1 MLRSL
6 RFMVLIL
13 VLSLCCPIFLRAAAE
28 NAASGSACADFEE
41 AKAKYFNDNQYN
53 EFIDFLN
60 NYKDKDACVN
70 YYKAFTRYAQLKY
83 LEEKQSWDD
92 YFANGN
98 TYRGQIEEGTNK
110 AISLVEP
117 DNYLRPKSRLLLW
130 QFHRDQQDAFAE
142 QALAD
147 LITDSSVYAKGANDT
162 ALLKDIADS
171 LLAYGEKSSARQIY
185 KLYVDKLVSAQMDPA
200 GLKSIAAGFYK
211 ESNLDLAESIFDVYM
226 DKISGTLALEKLV
239 PEYFEIASLFVYKP
253 QGLYDMAYAE
263 KIYERIEKLG
273 QADAFRQETI
283 YLRAFNLEKF
293 KDYPA
298 ARELYLKLIQ
308 LYPDTKY
315 FDEAVYKVAM
325 INAYISADI
334 GEARKS
340 FEQLVAKA
348 VFSPQVI
355 SSFYQLGLLAQ
366 WEGDLVKA
374 QDYYNLLK
382 KNATD
387 SYTDM
392 VTLANERIKE
402 IEENKPLAYNL
413 KTFLDLSLKNDG
425 ALVESGKSELK
436 SSSYLLGKGQS
447 CEVSSF
453 VNMPQSGCN
462 QVQIQYL
469 WSGNLGGV
477 VAAADAGVF
486 KGVYADAGTKEVN
499 IVIISPAGTVDRS
512 FMMIDVY

>member
-6 RFMVLIL
+6 RFTVLIL
-13 VLSLCCPIFLRAAAE
+13 ALFLCCPVFLRAAAE
-28 NAASGSACADFEE
+28 NAASGGACAGFEE
-41 AKAKYFNDNQYN
+41 AKAKYFNDNKYN

-60 NYKDKDACVN
+60 TYKDKDACVN
-70 YYKAFTRYAQLKY
+70 YYKALTRYAQLKY

-98 TYRGQIEEGTNK
+98 TYRGQIEEGSNK
-110 AISLVEP
+110 VISLVEP
-117 DNYLRPKSRLLLW
+117 DNYLRLKSRLLLW
-130 QFHRDQQDAFAE
+130 QFHRDQQDVFAE
-142 QALAD
+142 AALAD
-147 LITDSSVYAKGANDT
+147 LIADAGVYAKGTNDT
-162 ALLKDIADS
+162 ALLKEIADS
-171 LLAYGEKSSARQIY
+171 LLAYGEKSPARQIY
-185 KLYVDKLVSAQMDPA
+185 KLYVDKLVLAQMDPA

-211 ESNLDLAESIFDVYM
+211 EGNLDLSESIFDVYM
-226 DKISGTLALEKLV
+226 EKISGSLVLEKLV

-253 QGLYDMAYAE
+253 QGLFDMAYAE
-263 KIYERIEKLG
+263 KIYEKIEKSG
-273 QADAFRQETI
+273 QANAFGQETT

-298 ARELYLKLIQ
+298 AKGLYLKLIQ

-315 FDEAVYKVAM
+315 FDEAVYKIAM
-325 INAYISADI
+325 INAYVLADI

-340 FEQLVAKA
+340 FEQLAAKT

-366 WEGDLVKA
+366 WEGDLPKA
-374 QDYYNLLK
+374 KDYYNLLM
-382 KNATD
+382 KNAGD
-387 SYTDM
+387 SYTDTA
-392 VTLANERIKE
+392 TLANERIKE

-425 ALVESGKSELK
+425 ALVESGRSELK

-447 CEVSSF
+447 CEIASF

-477 VAAADAGVF
+477 VVAAGEGVF
-486 KGVYADAGTKEVN
+486 KGAYADAGTKEVN
-499 IVIISPAGTVDRS
+499 MVIISPAGTVDRS